1 MPELPEVETM
11 RRGVLAIEGATI
23 EAAQRTPC
31 SKRPISI
38 KPRIDHLT
46 GGSVAPKSYR
56 SIDSVSGSCCV
67 WKQATG

>member
-38 KPRIDHLT
+38 KPRIDHLNRRVSWHQNRIGRST
-46 GGSVAPKSYR
+46 G
-56 SIDSVSGSCCV
+56 
-67 WKQATG
+67 